1 MTPPKPISEQAY
13 PFAEV
18 ESRWQLWWEENGIYK
33 WGRRVPSGDEKT
45 PPSPPAQR
53 GGGSEGASARLEG
66 SDAPEHFT
74 PPSPP
79 GGPGGNAERP
89 KHYVLVMFSYPS
101 GDKLHMGHW
110 YNFGPTDSYARFKRM
125 QGYDVFEPMG
135 FDSFGLPAENYAIK
149 TGIHPAKSTANNI
162 KVMREQLKKIGA
174 MYDWD
179 YEVVTSSPDYYK
191 WTQWWFLLMYK
202 RGLAYQK
209 DALVN
214 WCPNCQTVLANEQ
227 VTSDNL
233 CERCDSLVERRKM
246 RQWFFRI
253 SDYNQRLLDGLD
265 TIDWPE
271 KTKAMQ
277 RYWIGKSEGT
287 EISFK
292 IGNRKEERGNSEK
305 TPPNPPA
312 QRGGGSEIRV
322 FTTRADTLFGVTY
335 VVMAPE
341 HPLVKDVTT
350 DEQRGAVEEYVQAA
364 LSLSEVDRQMEDR
377 PKTGVFT
384 GAYAIHPLT
393 GDSVTVWVAD
403 YVIGSYGT
411 GAVMAVPA
419 HDTRDFAFAKT
430 YGLPIKEVIRPDEK
444 TPPSPPAQRGGG
456 SDSEAPLNPPISAD
470 ANGGRPEAAF
480 TEYGVMFDSGEFS
493 GLSSKDGIKKV
504 GEKLKSLGLGEPT
517 VTWHLRDWT
526 VSRQR
531 YWGAPIP
538 MVHCE
543 KCGTVPVP
551 EDQLPVLLPENVEEY
566 KPKGKSPL
574 ASVESFIKTSC
585 PQCGGAAERDPDT
598 MDTFVCSSW
607 YYLRYP
613 DAHLSDAPFDR
624 EHLKNMF
631 PVDQYVGGPEHAMGH
646 LIYSRFFAKVA
657 KDAGWFP
664 YEEPFSRLIHQGII
678 LNNGERMS
686 KSKGNTVAPEPVLER
701 VGSDVLRCYLMFS
714 GDYTQGGDWSEGGI
728 SGIERFV
735 ARVWRLG
742 MAVADGKIEKSEAPL
757 NPPISA
763 DVNGGRPEDAMP
775 RDVERK
781 LHQTIQAVGHD
792 LQGFAF
798 NTQLARL
805 MELTNTIYGWVGS
818 DLKDVQSSP
827 AKVEA
832 VETLVKLIAPSA
844 PHLAEELWHVFGH
857 LGSIFDESWPEF
869 DAEKAKADTLTIA
882 VQINGKLR
890 ETFEAAAGATKDEL
904 EKSALE
910 LDKIKAQLE
919 GKQLAK
925 VIVVPGKIV
934 NLVVKG

>member
-1 MTPPKPISEQAY
+1 
-13 PFAEV
+13 
-18 ESRWQLWWEENGIYK
+18 
-33 WGRRVPSGDEKT
+33 
-45 PPSPPAQR
+45 
-53 GGGSEGASARLEG
+53 
-66 SDAPEHFT
+66 
-74 PPSPP
+74 
-79 GGPGGNAERP
+79 
-89 KHYVLVMFSYPS
+89 
-101 GDKLHMGHW
+101 
-110 YNFGPTDSYARFKRM
+110 M

-149 TGIHPAKSTANNI
+149 TGIHPAISTANNI

-179 YEVVTSSPDYYK
+179 YEVVTSSPEYYK

-202 RGLAYQK
+202 RRLAYQK

-233 CERCDSLVERRKM
+233 CERCDTPVERRKM

-292 IGNRKEERGNSEK
+292 FGNRKEERGNSEK
-305 TPPNPPA
+305 PPPSPPA
-312 QRGGGSEIRV
+312 EARGNEIRV

-335 VVMAPE
+335 VVLAPE
-341 HPLVKDVTT
+341 HPLVKEITT
-350 DEQRGAVEEYVQAA
+350 DEQRGAVEEYVQAS
-364 LSLSEVDRQMEDR
+364 LNLSEVDRQMEDR

-384 GAYAIHPLT
+384 GAFAIHPLT
-393 GDSVTVWVAD
+393 GDSVPVWVAD

-419 HDTRDFAFAKT
+419 HDTRDFAFART
-430 YGLPIKEVIRPDEK
+430 YGLAIKEVIRPDEK
-444 TPPSPPAQRGGG
+444 TPPSPPAEARG
-456 SDSEAPLNPPISAD
+456 DQ
-470 ANGGRPEAAF
+470 NGAF

-493 GLSSKDGIKKV
+493 GLSSKEGIRKV
-504 GEKLKSLGLGEPT
+504 GEKLKSLGMGEPT

-551 EDQLPVLLPENVEEY
+551 EEQLPVLLPENVEEY

-574 ASVESFIKTSC
+574 ASVESFIQTTC
-585 PQCGGAAERDPDT
+585 PTCGGPAERDPDT

-607 YYLRYP
+607 YYMRYP

-664 YEEPFSRLIHQGII
+664 HEEPFTRLIHQGII

-742 MAVADGKIEKSEAPL
+742 MAVSQT
-757 NPPISA
+757 PPSPP
-763 DVNGGRPEDAMP
+763 VNGGDMNPCHGMLSGNCIR
-775 RDVERK
+775 R
-781 LHQTIQAVGHD
+781 
-792 LQGFAF
+792 F
-798 NTQLARL
+798 RL
-805 MELTNTIYGWVGS
+805 WDTTCKGLLLTLS
-818 DLKDVQSSP
+818 
-827 AKVEA
+827 
-832 VETLVKLIAPSA
+832 
-844 PHLAEELWHVFGH
+844 
-857 LGSIFDESWPEF
+857 
-869 DAEKAKADTLTIA
+869 
-882 VQINGKLR
+882 LR
-890 ETFEAAAGATKDEL
+890 G
-904 EKSALE
+904 
-910 LDKIKAQLE
+910 
-919 GKQLAK
+919 
-925 VIVVPGKIV
+925 
-934 NLVVKG
+934 

>member
-1 MTPPKPISEQAY
+1 MSHDKKHISEQQY
-13 PFAEV
+13 PFADIEAK
-18 ESRWQLWWEENGIYK
+18 WQTWW
-33 WGRRVPSGDEKT
+33 
-45 PPSPPAQR
+45 
-53 GGGSEGASARLEG
+53 
-66 SDAPEHFT
+66 
-74 PPSPP
+74 
-79 GGPGGNAERP
+79 AERGTYKFNWNSPKP
-89 KHYVLVMFSYPS
+89 KHYVLTMFSYPS

-110 YNFGPTDSYARFKRM
+110 YCYAPTDSYARFKRM
-125 QGYDVFEPMG
+125 QGYEVFEPMG

-149 TGIHPAKSTANNI
+149 TGVHPAESTAKNI
-162 KVMREQLKKIGA
+162 SFMREQLKKIGA

-227 VTSDNL
+227 VTSENL
-233 CERCDSLVERRKM
+233 CERCDTPVERRKM

-287 EISFK
+287 EIAFK
-292 IGNRKEERGNSEK
+292 LADSDKRIE
-305 TPPNPPA
+305 
-312 QRGGGSEIRV
+312 V
-322 FTTRADTLFGVTY
+322 FTTRADTLYGVTY
-335 VVMAPE
+335 VVLAPE
-341 HPLVKDVTT
+341 HPLVKEITT
-350 DEQRGAVEEYVQAA
+350 DAQRTAVDEYVQKA

-377 PKTGVFT
+377 PKTGVFM
-384 GAYAIHPLT
+384 GAYAVHPLT
-393 GDSVTVWVAD
+393 GESVPVWVAD

-419 HDTRDFAFAKT
+419 HDSRDFAFAKT
-430 YGLPIKEVIRPDEK
+430 YSLPIKEVIAPR
-444 TPPSPPAQRGGG
+444 TPPDPPAEVKGNEG
-456 SDSEAPLNPPISAD
+456 
-470 ANGGRPEAAF
+470 AF

-493 GLSSKDGIKKV
+493 GMSSEDGIRAV
-504 GEKLKSLGLGEPT
+504 GRKLESIGMGKPT

-538 MVHCE
+538 MVYCE
-543 KCGTVPVP
+543 KCGIVPVP
-551 EDQLPVLLPENVEEY
+551 EDQLPVLLPEDVKEY

-574 ASVESFIKTSC
+574 ASVESFIQTTC
-585 PQCGGAAERDPDT
+585 PKCGEPAERDPDT

-613 DAHLSDAPFDR
+613 DARLDSAPFDR
-624 EHLKNMF
+624 EHLKELF
-631 PVDQYVGGPEHAMGH
+631 PVHTYVGGPEHAMGH
-646 LIYSRFFAKVA
+646 LIYSRFFGKVA
-657 KDAGWFP
+657 KDEGWFP

-678 LNNGERMS
+678 LNKGERMS

-728 SGIERFV
+728 AGIERFI
-735 ARVWRLG
+735 ARVWRVG
-742 MAVADGKIEKSEAPL
+742 MAVSSASEHLEEA
-757 NPPISA
+757 I
-763 DVNGGRPEDAMP
+763 P
-775 RDVERK
+775 REVEQR

-792 LQGFAF
+792 LQSFSF

-805 MELTNTIYGWVGS
+805 MELTNSIYSWVGS
-818 DLKDVQSSP
+818 DLKGVKSSR
-827 AKVEA
+827 ARVE
-832 VETLVKLIAPSA
+832 VIETLVKLIAPSA
-844 PHLAEELWHVFGH
+844 PHLAEELWRQFGH
-857 LGSIFDESWPEF
+857 KTTIFDESWPEY
-869 DAEKAKADTLTIA
+869 DAEKAKADEVTIA
-882 VQINGKLR
+882 VQVNGKLR
-890 ETFEAAAGATKDEL
+890 DTFEAPATVAADKTEL
-904 EKSALE
+904 EKLALT
-910 LDKIKAQLE
+910 LDKVKYQLSGRE
-919 GKQLAK
+919 LVK
-925 VIVVPGKIV
+925 VVVVPGKIV
-934 NLVVKG
+934 NLVLKG

>member
-1 MTPPKPISEQAY
+1 MAEKKHISEQAY
-13 PFAEV
+13 PFADV

-33 WGRRVPSGDEKT
+33 WGRRVPSGSGK
-45 PPSPPAQR
+45 
-53 GGGSEGASARLEG
+53 
-66 SDAPEHFT
+66 T

-79 GGPGGNAERP
+79 GGPGGKSDRP

-179 YEVVTSSPDYYK
+179 YEVVTSSPEYYK

-233 CERCDSLVERRKM
+233 CERCDTPVERRKM

-287 EISFK
+287 EISFRVSQK
-292 IGNRKEERGNSEK
+292 SEVRSQ
-305 TPPNPPA
+305 N
-312 QRGGGSEIRV
+312 EIRV

-335 VVMAPE
+335 VVLAPE
-341 HPLVKDVTT
+341 HPRVKDVTT
-350 DEQRGAVEEYVQAA
+350 DEQRGAVDEYVQAA
-364 LSLSEVDRQMEDR
+364 LSLSEVDRQMEGR

-393 GDSVTVWVAD
+393 GDSVPVWVAD

-430 YGLPIKEVIRPDEK
+430 YSLPIREVIGAESQK
-444 TPPSPPAQRGGG
+444 
-456 SDSEAPLNPPISAD
+456 SEARSRKTD
-470 ANGGRPEAAF
+470 EAF

-543 KCGTVPVP
+543 KCWIVPVP

-574 ASVESFIKTSC
+574 ASVESFINTTC

-613 DAHLSDAPFDR
+613 DAHLSNAPFDR

-657 KDAGWFP
+657 KDEGWFP
-664 YEEPFSRLIHQGII
+664 YEEPFTRLIHQGII

-742 MAVADGKIEKSEAPL
+742 MAVAGSTEVIQEA
-757 NPPISA
+757 
-763 DVNGGRPEDAMP
+763 VP
-775 RDVERK
+775 RNVERK
-781 LHQTIQAVGHD
+781 LHQTIEAVGHD
-792 LQGFAF
+792 LQAFSF

-805 MELTNTIYGWVGS
+805 MELTNELYGWVEAG
-818 DLKDVQSSP
+818 LKDVKKS
-827 AKVEA
+827 AARVE
-832 VETLVKLIAPSA
+832 VIETLVKLLAPSA
-844 PHLAEELWHVFGH
+844 PHMAEELWHVFGH
-857 LGSIFDESWPEF
+857 AGSIFDESWPEF
-869 DAEKAKADTLTIA
+869 DAEKAKADTVTIA

-890 ETFEAAAGATKDEL
+890 ETFDAAAGASKDEL
-904 EKSALE
+904 EKQALGLE
-910 LDKIKAQLE
+910 KVKAQLQ

>member
-1 MTPPKPISEQAY
+1 MSTDTPPKHISEQQY
-13 PFAEV
+13 PFADIEAK
-18 ESRWQLWWEENGIYK
+18 WQTWWADNGTYK
-33 WGRRVPSGDEKT
+33 FT
-45 PPSPPAQR
+45 PPNPPAR
-53 GGGSEGASARLEG
+53 GGGSEK
-66 SDAPEHFT
+66 PV
-74 PPSPP
+74 
-79 GGPGGNAERP
+79 
-89 KHYVLVMFSYPS
+89 HYVLTMFSYPS

-110 YNFGPTDSYARFKRM
+110 YCYAPTDSYARFKRM
-125 QGYDVFEPMG
+125 QGYEVFEPMG

-149 TGIHPAKSTANNI
+149 TGVHPAESTAKNI
-162 KVMREQLKKIGA
+162 SFMREQLKKIGA

-227 VTSDNL
+227 VGADNL
-233 CERCDSLVERRKM
+233 CERCDTPVERRKM

-287 EISFK
+287 EIAFK
-292 IGNRKEERGNSEK
+292 L
-305 TPPNPPA
+305 
-312 QRGGGSEIRV
+312 EIRNEKLEKQTPSPSHFPMNGEGGAEIKV

-335 VVMAPE
+335 VVLAPE
-341 HPLVKDVTT
+341 HALVKEITT
-350 DEQRGAVEEYVQAA
+350 PEQRGAVDEYVQKA

-384 GAYAIHPLT
+384 GAYCVHPLT
-393 GDSVTVWVAD
+393 GESVPVWVAD

-419 HDTRDFAFAKT
+419 HDSRDFAFAKT
-430 YGLPIKEVIRPDEK
+430 YGLAVKEVIQKIPNSKFQIPVSDQ
-444 TPPSPPAQRGGG
+444 TPPNPPVNGGG
-456 SDSEAPLNPPISAD
+456 SEAY
-470 ANGGRPEAAF
+470 
-480 TEYGVMFDSGEFS
+480 TEKGMMFDSGEFS
-493 GLSSKDGIKKV
+493 GMSSEEGIRAV
-504 GEKLKSLGLGEPT
+504 GRKLESMGMGKPT

-538 MVHCE
+538 MVHCAS
-543 KCGTVPVP
+543 CGTVPVP
-551 EDQLPVLLPENVEEY
+551 EEQLPVLLPQDVTEY

-574 ASVESFIKTSC
+574 ASVESFIKTTC
-585 PQCGGAAERDPDT
+585 PKCGEPAERDPDT

-613 DAHLSDAPFDR
+613 DARLDSAPFDR
-624 EHLKNMF
+624 NHLKDLF
-631 PVDQYVGGPEHAMGH
+631 PVHTYVGGPEHAMGH

-657 KDAGWFP
+657 KDEGWFP

-678 LNNGERMS
+678 LNKGERMS

-742 MAVADGKIEKSEAPL
+742 MAVAEKIPNSKFQIPIESESEL
-757 NPPISA
+757 I
-763 DVNGGRPEDAMP
+763 P

-781 LHQTIQAVGHD
+781 LHQTIQAVGND
-792 LQGFAF
+792 LQAFAF

-805 MELTNTIYGWVGS
+805 MELTNSIYSWVGS
-818 DLKDVQSSP
+818 DLKDVKSSA
-827 AKVEA
+827 AKVET
-832 VETLVKLIAPSA
+832 VETLIKLIAPSA
-844 PHLAEELWHVFGH
+844 PHLAEELWHQFGH
-857 LGSIFDESWPEF
+857 ESTVFDAAWPEY
-869 DAEKAKADTLTIA
+869 DPEKAKVDTMTIA

-890 ETFEAAAGATKDEL
+890 DTFEAAAGTTKEEL
-904 EKSALE
+904 EKLALDLE
-910 LDKIKAQLE
+910 KIKVQLE
-919 GKQLAK
+919 GKELAK
-925 VIVVPGKIV
+925 VIIVPGKIV

>member
-1 MTPPKPISEQAY
+1 MTIPPKHISEQQY
-13 PFAEV
+13 PFADIETK
-18 ESRWQLWWEENGIYK
+18 WQTWWEANGTYK
-33 WGRRVPSGDEKT
+33 FNWQSEK
-45 PPSPPAQR
+45 
-53 GGGSEGASARLEG
+53 
-66 SDAPEHFT
+66 
-74 PPSPP
+74 
-79 GGPGGNAERP
+79 P
-89 KHYVLVMFSYPS
+89 KHYVLTMFSYPS

-110 YNFGPTDSYARFKRM
+110 YCYAPTDSHARFKRM
-125 QGYDVFEPMG
+125 QGYEVFEPMG
-135 FDSFGLPAENYAIK
+135 FDAFGLPAENYAIK
-149 TGIHPAKSTANNI
+149 TGIHPAISTVQN
-162 KVMREQLKKIGA
+162 VTFMREQLKKIGA

-179 YEVVTSSPDYYK
+179 YEVNTSSPDYYK

-233 CERCDSLVERRKM
+233 CERCDTVIERRKM

-287 EISFK
+287 EISFGVSQK
-292 IGNRKEERGNSEK
+292 SEVRSQK
-305 TPPNPPA
+305 SEAPLNPPKSADRFEGRPEAPPNPPA
-312 QRGGGSEIRV
+312 QRGGGPEIRV

-335 VVMAPE
+335 VVLAPE
-341 HPLVKDVTT
+341 HPLVTDVVTE
-350 DEQRGAVEEYVQAA
+350 EQKGEVEEYVAKS
-364 LSLSEVDRQMEDR
+364 LSLSEVDRQIEDR

-384 GAYAIHPLT
+384 GAYCVHPLT
-393 GDSVTVWVAD
+393 GERLPIWVAD

-419 HDTRDFAFAKT
+419 HDSRDFAFATT
-430 YGLPIKEVIRPDEK
+430 YALPMKIVIRPK
-444 TPPSPPAQRGGG
+444 IALSPVVD
-456 SDSEAPLNPPISAD
+456 DSWIEV
-470 ANGGRPEAAF
+470 F
-480 TEYGVMFDSGEFS
+480 TDYGVMADSEEFS
-493 GLSSKDGIKKV
+493 GLTSEEGIRKV
-504 GEKLKSLGLGEPT
+504 GEKLESIGMGKAT

-538 MVHCE
+538 MVYC
-543 KCGTVPVP
+543 KDCGTVPVP
-551 EDQLPVLLPENVEEY
+551 EEQLPVLLPENVEEY

-574 ASVESFIKTSC
+574 ASVESFIQTTC
-585 PQCGGAAERDPDT
+585 PQCGGPAERDPDT

-613 DAHLSDAPFDR
+613 DARLDNAPFDR
-624 EHLKNMF
+624 SHLKELF
-631 PVDQYVGGPEHAMGH
+631 PVHQYVGGPEHAMGH

-657 KDAGWFP
+657 KDEGWFP

-678 LNNGERMS
+678 LSGGERMS

-714 GDYTQGGDWSEGGI
+714 GDYTQGGDWNEGGI
-728 SGIERFV
+728 AGIERFV
-735 ARVWRLG
+735 SRVWRLG
-742 MAVADGKIEKSEAPL
+742 MAVAEAPPS
-757 NPPISA
+757 PPVSM
-763 DVNGGRPEDAMP
+763 DVNGEGETAIP

-781 LHQTIQAVGHD
+781 LHQTIEAVGND
-792 LQGFAF
+792 LQAFAF

-805 MELTNTIYGWVGS
+805 MELTNAIYGWVGS
-818 DLKDVQSSP
+818 DLKGVTSSP
-827 AKVEA
+827 AKVQA
-832 VETLVKLIAPSA
+832 IETLIKLVAPSA
-844 PHLAEELWHVFGH
+844 PHLAEELWHKFGH
-857 LGSIFDESWPEF
+857 DGTVFDEPWPQF
-869 DAEKAKADTLTIA
+869 DAEKAKADTVTIA

-890 ETFEAAAGATKDEL
+890 DTFEAAAGAPKDQLEKAALEL
-904 EKSALE
+904 EK
-910 LDKIKAQLE
+910 IRAQLD
-919 GKQLAK
+919 GKELAK

-934 NLVVKG
+934 NLVIR

>member
-1 MTPPKPISEQAY
+1 MTIPPKHISEQQY
-13 PFAEV
+13 PFADIEAK
-18 ESRWQLWWEENGIYK
+18 WQTWW
-33 WGRRVPSGDEKT
+33 
-45 PPSPPAQR
+45 
-53 GGGSEGASARLEG
+53 
-66 SDAPEHFT
+66 
-74 PPSPP
+74 
-79 GGPGGNAERP
+79 AERGTYKFNWNSGKP
-89 KHYVLVMFSYPS
+89 KHYVLTMFSYPS

-110 YNFGPTDSYARFKRM
+110 YCYAPTDSYARFKRM
-125 QGYDVFEPMG
+125 QGYEVFEPMG

-149 TGIHPAKSTANNI
+149 TGIHPAQSTANNI
-162 KVMREQLKKIGA
+162 RVMREQLKRIGA

-191 WTQWWFLLMYK
+191 WTQWFFLLMYK

-233 CERCDSLVERRKM
+233 CERCDTPVERRKM

-287 EISFK
+287 EIAFSVSLK
-292 IGNRKEERGNSEK
+292 SEVRS
-305 TPPNPPA
+305 
-312 QRGGGSEIRV
+312 QSEIRV

-335 VVMAPE
+335 VVLAPE
-341 HPLVKDVTT
+341 HPLVREITSAELK
-350 DEQRGAVEEYVQAA
+350 GAVEEYIAKS
-364 LSLSEVDRQMEDR
+364 LNLSEVDRQMEDR

-384 GAYAIHPLT
+384 GAHAIHPLT
-393 GDSVTVWVAD
+393 NERVPVWVAD

-419 HDTRDFAFAKT
+419 HDTRDFAFAQT
-430 YGLPIKEVIRPDEK
+430 YSLPIKEVIRK
-444 TPPSPPAQRGGG
+444 APPNPPVNGGG
-456 SDSEAPLNPPISAD
+456 SE
-470 ANGGRPEAAF
+470 GAF

-493 GLSSKDGIKKV
+493 GMTSEDGIRAV
-504 GEKLKSLGLGEPT
+504 GRKLESLGMGKPT

-538 MVHCE
+538 MVHCAT
-543 KCGTVPVP
+543 CGTVPVP
-551 EDQLPVLLPENVEEY
+551 EEQLPVLLPEDVKEY

-574 ASVESFIKTSC
+574 ASVESFIKTTC
-585 PQCGGAAERDPDT
+585 PKCGGAAERDPDT

-613 DAHLSDAPFDR
+613 DARLETAPFDK
-624 EHLKNMF
+624 EHLKELF
-631 PVDQYVGGPEHAMGH
+631 PVHTYVGGPEHAMGH
-646 LIYSRFFAKVA
+646 LIYSRFFGKVA
-657 KDAGWFP
+657 KDEGWFP

-678 LNNGERMS
+678 LNKGERMS

-728 SGIERFV
+728 SGIERFI

-742 MAVADGKIEKSEAPL
+742 MAVSASSE
-757 NPPISA
+757 SGQES
-763 DVNGGRPEDAMP
+763 VP

-792 LQGFAF
+792 LEAFGF

-805 MELTNTIYGWVGS
+805 MELTNAIYGWVGS
-818 DLKDVQSSP
+818 DLKDVKSSP
-827 AKVEA
+827 AKVE
-832 VETLVKLIAPSA
+832 VIETLVKLIAPSA
-844 PHLAEELWHVFGH
+844 PHLAEELWHQFGH
-857 LGSIFDESWPEF
+857 ETSVF
-869 DAEKAKADTLTIA
+869 DAAWPQHDADKAKADTVTIA
-882 VQINGKLR
+882 VQVNGKLR
-890 ETFEAAAGATKDEL
+890 ETFEAPAGANKEQLEQMAMSL
-904 EKSALE
+904 EKVQAHL
-910 LDKIKAQLE
+910 A
-919 GKQLAK
+919 GKELAK
-925 VIVVPGKIV
+925 VIIVPGKIV

>member
-1 MTPPKPISEQAY
+1 MLT
-13 PFAEV
+13 
-18 ESRWQLWWEENGIYK
+18 
-33 WGRRVPSGDEKT
+33 
-45 PPSPPAQR
+45 
-53 GGGSEGASARLEG
+53 
-66 SDAPEHFT
+66 
-74 PPSPP
+74 
-79 GGPGGNAERP
+79 
-89 KHYVLVMFSYPS
+89 MFSYPS

-110 YNFGPTDSYARFKRM
+110 YCYAPTDSYARFKRM
-125 QGYDVFEPMG
+125 QGYEVFEPMG

-149 TGIHPAKSTANNI
+149 TGVHPAISTANNI
-162 KVMREQLKKIGA
+162 GFMREQLKKIGA

-227 VTSDNL
+227 VGADNL
-233 CERCDSLVERRKM
+233 CERCDTPVERRKM

-253 SDYNQRLLDGLD
+253 SDYNQRLLDGLE

-292 IGNRKEERGNSEK
+292 IQNSKFQIPSSDSEAPLSPPISADENGGRPE

-312 QRGGGSEIRV
+312 DARGNQVNV

-335 VVMAPE
+335 VVLAPE
-341 HPLVKDVTT
+341 HPLVKEIATE
-350 DEQRGAVEEYVQAA
+350 EQMGAVEEYVSKA

-384 GAYAIHPLT
+384 GAHCVHPLT
-393 GDSVTVWVAD
+393 GDSVPVWVAD

-419 HDTRDFAFAKT
+419 HDARDFAFAKT
-430 YGLPIKEVIRPDEK
+430 YRLPIKEVIKP
-444 TPPSPPAQRGGG
+444 
-456 SDSEAPLNPPISAD
+456 SEAPLSPPISAD
-470 ANGGRPEAAF
+470 EHVGRPEQAF
-480 TEYGVMFDSGEFS
+480 TEKGVMFDSGEFS
-493 GLSSKDGIKKV
+493 GLSSEEGIRAV
-504 GEKLKSLGLGEPT
+504 GRKLESIGKGKPT

-538 MVHCE
+538 MVHCDN
-543 KCGTVPVP
+543 CGIVPVP
-551 EDQLPVLLPENVEEY
+551 EEQLPVLLPQDVKEY

-574 ASVESFIKTSC
+574 ASVESFIQTTC
-585 PQCGGAAERDPDT
+585 PTCGQAAERDPDT

-613 DAHLSDAPFDR
+613 DARLDSAPFDR
-624 EHLKNMF
+624 EHLKELF
-631 PVDQYVGGPEHAMGH
+631 PVHQYVGGPEHAMGH
-646 LIYSRFFAKVA
+646 LIYSRFFGKVA
-657 KDAGWFP
+657 KDEGWFP

-678 LNNGERMS
+678 LNKGERMS

-728 SGIERFV
+728 SGIERFI

-742 MAVADGKIEKSEAPL
+742 MAIAEAPL
-757 NPPISA
+757 SPPISA
-763 DVNGGRPEDAMP
+763 DANGGRSEEAVP
-775 RDVERK
+775 REVERR
-781 LHQTIQAVGHD
+781 LHQTIHAVGHD
-792 LQGFAF
+792 LQAFAF

-805 MELTNTIYGWVGS
+805 MELTNVIYAWVGS
-818 DLKDVQSSP
+818 DLKGVTKSA
-827 AKVEA
+827 AKIET
-832 VETLVKLIAPSA
+832 VETLIKLIAPSA
-844 PHLAEELWHVFGH
+844 PHLAEELWHQFGH
-857 LGSIFDESWPEF
+857 QTTVFDAAWPDF
-869 DAEKAKADTLTIA
+869 DAEKIKADTVTIA

-890 ETFEAAAGATKDEL
+890 DTFEALSGTDKT
-904 EKSALE
+904 ALE
-910 LDKIKAQLE
+910 RMALDLDKVRTMLE
-919 GKQLAK
+919 GKDLAK

-934 NLVVKG
+934 NLVMKG

>member
-1 MTPPKPISEQAY
+1 
-13 PFAEV
+13 
-18 ESRWQLWWEENGIYK
+18 
-33 WGRRVPSGDEKT
+33 
-45 PPSPPAQR
+45 
-53 GGGSEGASARLEG
+53 
-66 SDAPEHFT
+66 
-74 PPSPP
+74 
-79 GGPGGNAERP
+79 
-89 KHYVLVMFSYPS
+89 MFSYPS

-305 TPPNPPA
+305 TPLTPA

-444 TPPSPPAQRGGG
+444 TP
-456 SDSEAPLNPPISAD
+456 
-470 ANGGRPEAAF
+470 
-480 TEYGVMFDSGEFS
+480 
-493 GLSSKDGIKKV
+493 
-504 GEKLKSLGLGEPT
+504 
-517 VTWHLRDWT
+517 
-526 VSRQR
+526 
-531 YWGAPIP
+531 
-538 MVHCE
+538 
-543 KCGTVPVP
+543 
-551 EDQLPVLLPENVEEY
+551 
-566 KPKGKSPL
+566 
-574 ASVESFIKTSC
+574 
-585 PQCGGAAERDPDT
+585 
-598 MDTFVCSSW
+598 
-607 YYLRYP
+607 
-613 DAHLSDAPFDR
+613 
-624 EHLKNMF
+624 
-631 PVDQYVGGPEHAMGH
+631 
-646 LIYSRFFAKVA
+646 
-657 KDAGWFP
+657 
-664 YEEPFSRLIHQGII
+664 
-678 LNNGERMS
+678 
-686 KSKGNTVAPEPVLER
+686 
-701 VGSDVLRCYLMFS
+701 
-714 GDYTQGGDWSEGGI
+714 
-728 SGIERFV
+728 
-735 ARVWRLG
+735 
-742 MAVADGKIEKSEAPL
+742 
-757 NPPISA
+757 
-763 DVNGGRPEDAMP
+763 
-775 RDVERK
+775 
-781 LHQTIQAVGHD
+781 
-792 LQGFAF
+792 
-798 NTQLARL
+798 
-805 MELTNTIYGWVGS
+805 
-818 DLKDVQSSP
+818 
-827 AKVEA
+827 
-832 VETLVKLIAPSA
+832 
-844 PHLAEELWHVFGH
+844 
-857 LGSIFDESWPEF
+857 
-869 DAEKAKADTLTIA
+869 
-882 VQINGKLR
+882 
-890 ETFEAAAGATKDEL
+890 
-904 EKSALE
+904 
-910 LDKIKAQLE
+910 
-919 GKQLAK
+919 
-925 VIVVPGKIV
+925 
-934 NLVVKG
+934 

>member
-1 MTPPKPISEQAY
+1 MTDKKPISEQPY
-13 PFAEV
+13 PFAEI
-18 ESRWQLWWEENGIYK
+18 ESRWQKWWEENGTYK
-33 WGRRVPSGDEKT
+33 FNWRSEK
-45 PPSPPAQR
+45 
-53 GGGSEGASARLEG
+53 
-66 SDAPEHFT
+66 
-74 PPSPP
+74 
-79 GGPGGNAERP
+79 P
-89 KHYVLVMFSYPS
+89 KHYVLTMFSYPS

-110 YNFGPTDSYARFKRM
+110 YCYAPTDSYARFKRM
-125 QGYDVFEPMG
+125 QGYEVFEPMG

-149 TGIHPAKSTANNI
+149 TGIHPAISTANNI
-162 KVMREQLKKIGA
+162 RFMREQLKKIGA

-227 VTSDNL
+227 VGPDNL
-233 CERCDSLVERRKM
+233 CERCDTLVERRKM

-287 EISFK
+287 EIVFPVS
-292 IGNRKEERGNSEK
+292 NSDLRIE
-305 TPPNPPA
+305 A
-312 QRGGGSEIRV
+312 

-335 VVMAPE
+335 VVLAPE
-341 HPLVKDVTT
+341 HPLVKEITSA
-350 DEQRGAVEEYVQAA
+350 EQRGAVEKYVKMA
-364 LSLSEVDRQMEDR
+364 LSLSEVDRQVADR

-384 GAYAIHPLT
+384 GRFATHPLT
-393 GDSVTVWVAD
+393 GEALPVWVAD

-419 HDTRDFAFAKT
+419 HDTRDFEFAKT
-430 YGLPIKEVIRPDEK
+430 YKLPIKEVIAEAKSDQEK
-444 TPPSPPAQRGGG
+444 AKRLDG
-456 SDSEAPLNPPISAD
+456 
-470 ANGGRPEAAF
+470 AF
-480 TEYGVMFDSGEFS
+480 TNYGVMFDSGEFS
-493 GLSSKDGIKKV
+493 GMTSEEGIRAV
-504 GEKLKSLGLGEPT
+504 GRKLESLGLGKPT

-538 MVHCE
+538 MVHCP
-543 KCGTVPVP
+543 KCGIVPVP
-551 EDQLPVLLPENVEEY
+551 EDELPVLLPEDVTEY

-574 ASVESFIKTSC
+574 ASVESFIRTTC
-585 PQCGGAAERDPDT
+585 PNCNGPAERDPDT

-613 DAHLSDAPFDR
+613 DARLDNAPFNR
-624 EHLKNMF
+624 EHLKEMF
-631 PVDQYVGGPEHAMGH
+631 PVHQYVGGPEHAMGH
-646 LIYSRFFAKVA
+646 LIYSRFFGKVA

-664 YEEPFSRLIHQGII
+664 YEEPFTRLIHQGII
-678 LNNGERMS
+678 LRGGQRMS

-714 GDYTQGGDWSEGGI
+714 GDYTEGGEWTEGGI
-728 SGIERFV
+728 TGIERFI

-742 MAVADGKIEKSEAPL
+742 MAVCTSTETTEEA
-757 NPPISA
+757 I
-763 DVNGGRPEDAMP
+763 P
-775 RDVERK
+775 RDVEQR
-781 LHQTIQAVGHD
+781 LHKTIEAVGHD
-792 LQGFAF
+792 LQAFSF

-805 MELTNTIYGWVGS
+805 MELTNAIYGWVGS
-818 DLKDVQSSP
+818 DLQGVKSSP
-827 AKVEA
+827 AKVQ
-832 VETLVKLIAPSA
+832 VIETLVKLVAPSA
-844 PHLAEELWHVFGH
+844 PHLAEELWSRLGH
-857 LGSIFDESWPEF
+857 IGTVFDETWPAY
-869 DAEKAKADTLTIA
+869 DAKKAKSDTVTIA

-890 ETFEAAAGATKDEL
+890 DTFEAPAEASKHEL
-904 EKSALE
+904 EQGALRLE
-910 LDKIKAQLE
+910 KVKAQLE

-925 VIVVPGKIV
+925 AIVVPGKIV

>member
-1 MTPPKPISEQAY
+1 
-13 PFAEV
+13 
-18 ESRWQLWWEENGIYK
+18 
-33 WGRRVPSGDEKT
+33 
-45 PPSPPAQR
+45 
-53 GGGSEGASARLEG
+53 
-66 SDAPEHFT
+66 
-74 PPSPP
+74 
-79 GGPGGNAERP
+79 
-89 KHYVLVMFSYPS
+89 MFSYPS

-110 YNFGPTDSYARFKRM
+110 YCYAPTDSYARFKRM
-125 QGYDVFEPMG
+125 QGYEVFEPMG

-149 TGIHPAKSTANNI
+149 TGVHPAESTAKNI
-162 KVMREQLKKIGA
+162 SFMREQLKKIGA

-233 CERCDSLVERRKM
+233 CDRCDTPVERRKM

-287 EISFK
+287 EISFGTSQK
-292 IGNRKEERGNSEK
+292 SEVK
-305 TPPNPPA
+305 SQKSETPLSPPISPSEN
-312 QRGGGSEIRV
+312 GGRPEINV

-335 VVMAPE
+335 VVLAPE
-341 HPLVKDVTT
+341 HALVKEITT
-350 DEQRGAVEEYVQAA
+350 DEQKAAVDEYVQKA

-393 GDSVTVWVAD
+393 GESVPVWVAD

-419 HDTRDFAFAKT
+419 HDSRDFAFAKT
-430 YGLPIKEVIRPDEK
+430 YSLPIKEVI
-444 TPPSPPAQRGGG
+444 TPPSPPAEARGDG
-456 SDSEAPLNPPISAD
+456 AY
-470 ANGGRPEAAF
+470 
-480 TEYGVMFDSGEFS
+480 TEKGVMFDSGEFS
-493 GLSSKDGIKKV
+493 GLSSEEGIRAV
-504 GEKLKSLGLGEPT
+504 GRKLESIDKGKPT

-538 MVHCE
+538 MVHC
-543 KCGTVPVP
+543 KACGTVPVP
-551 EDQLPVLLPENVEEY
+551 EEQLPVLLPQDVKEY

-574 ASVESFIKTSC
+574 ASVESFIKTTC
-585 PQCGGAAERDPDT
+585 PKCGEPAERDPDT

-613 DAHLSDAPFDR
+613 DARLDSAPFDR
-624 EHLKNMF
+624 EHLKELF
-631 PVDQYVGGPEHAMGH
+631 PVHQYVGGPEHAMGH
-646 LIYSRFFAKVA
+646 LIYSRFFGKVA

-678 LNNGERMS
+678 LNKGERMS

-728 SGIERFV
+728 SGIERFI

-742 MAVADGKIEKSEAPL
+742 MAVSMSTVKIEEA
-757 NPPISA
+757 
-763 DVNGGRPEDAMP
+763 VP
-775 RDVERK
+775 REVERR
-781 LHQTIQAVGHD
+781 LHQTIQAVGND
-792 LQGFAF
+792 LQAFAF

-805 MELTNTIYGWVGS
+805 MELTNAIYGWVGS
-818 DLKDVQSSP
+818 DLKGVTKSA
-827 AKVEA
+827 AKVETI
-832 VETLVKLIAPSA
+832 ETLIKLIAPSA
-844 PHLAEELWHVFGH
+844 PHLAEELWHQFGH
-857 LGSIFDESWPEF
+857 QTTVFDALWPEF
-869 DAEKAKADTLTIA
+869 EAEKAKADTVTIA

-890 ETFEAAAGATKDEL
+890 DTFEAAAGATKDEL
-904 EKSALE
+904 QKLALDLEKV
-910 LDKIKAQLE
+910 KAQLE
-919 GKQLAK
+919 GKELAK
-925 VIVVPGKIV
+925 VIIVPGKIV
-934 NLVVKG
+934 NLVIKG